1 METFGVD
8 VAVLLVG
15 GSPVECVV
23 TEAVDLNFVCPDVS
37 VECLEVVLVDKAKLK
52 EIS

>member
-1 METFGVD
+1 METISID

-15 GSPVECVV
+15 GRPVECVV
-23 TEAVDLNFVCPDVS
+23 TKAVDLNFMRPDVS

-52 EIS
+52 